1 MLAAT
6 KVKMSGRVSGISSI
20 KRVTGKFLEVSRCSR
35 AKQRQRNVQKVCC
48 TCNVAFLPIRPIVVF
63 HRSLFLRRLA
73 LHDYMF
79 CWSKLLILSTASL
92 LALAKSINYSFWYQF
107 SVTSTKLFFTG
118 SGYGPGA
125 KLSHIGGHKLDHRHT
140 RNLSCNRTPFLRRS
154 WPTQRLDDLNRVQ
167 GVCNAG
173 YSIPSYHQSCLTMI
187 L

>member
-1 MLAAT
+1 MQNKGKEMYKKCAA
-6 KVKMSGRVSGISSI
+6 
-20 KRVTGKFLEVSRCSR
+20 R
-35 AKQRQRNVQKVCC
+35 ATLLFCQLDLLL
-48 TCNVAFLPIRPIVVF
+48 FF

-79 CWSKLLILSTASL
+79 CWSKLLIVSRASL

-107 SVTSTKLFFTG
+107 SVTSIKLFFIG

-140 RNLSCNRTPFLRRS
+140 RNLSCNRTPILRRS

-173 YSIPSYHQSCLTMI
+173 YSIPSYHQPCLTMI